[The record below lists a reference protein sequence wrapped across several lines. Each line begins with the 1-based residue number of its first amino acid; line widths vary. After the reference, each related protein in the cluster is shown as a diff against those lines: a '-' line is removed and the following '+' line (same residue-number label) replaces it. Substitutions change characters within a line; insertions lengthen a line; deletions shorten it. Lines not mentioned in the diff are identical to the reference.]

1 MSNSFS
7 RILPSGPRVSQPK
20 ASWPNSGRHQ
30 GGRQQEHVLVENVF
44 HSMLTLE
51 RRRAERSH
59 NPFVLMLLDAN
70 SENGSAEE
78 ILRQAVDIAVS
89 SKRETDLA
97 GWYKQGAI
105 LGIIF
110 TEVNQEGEIPITET
124 LRLKIE
130 TAFAKHLGRA
140 RAAKIAISVHMIP
153 EGLDKSNTGWVE
165 DSNFHHVLNNKVS

>member
-20 ASWPNSGRHQ
+20 ASGPISGRHS
-30 GGRQQEHVLVENVF
+30 GDRPHENVLVENVF

-51 RRRAERSH
+51 RRRAERSR

-70 SENGSAEE
+70 SENGAAEE
-78 ILRQAVDIAVS
+78 VLRQAIDVVIL

-130 TAFAKHLGRA
+130 TAFAMHLGRV

-153 EGLDKSNTGWVE
+153 QGKDKNNTGWVE
-165 DSNFHHVLNNKVS
+165 DSNFYSVLNKKVS